1 MFDLIFQ
8 GVQAYNQVGFFIGAV
23 VCLGIGGLILGNTVY
38 WRVHALRAQGTVIGV
53 IANGGTYTPV
63 YRYTLADGQSHVAR
77 SDTGSGWVRGKETGR
92 VVPLMISAHNPTQ
105 AREAGGYLLD
115 LVGLVFAVPGI
126 LFGYTALTA
135 YPITRM
141 TWIMAAAML
150 LYLGERAWR
159 VVIPKGQR
167 LSVEEWKKQ
176 HNIGQATL
184 DLTDVKPI
192 ETIVS
197 APDVA
202 QARLK
207 QSQSYKIIFPILAAV
222 AVLLLGIGVFQSLKI
237 SRLEVHGLRAQGR
250 VVRVNSEHSSGSG
263 EPLYLLSRRA
273 VSHADEFDCRIQGQR
288 RHQSAQ
294 PSNGRPGDRALFA
307 RRPAAAG
314 DHRPRLPAELG
325 HPRNRFSVCRRS
337 RHALH
342 CPAAADEGG
351 GGVGAG
357 GDQRCGPL
365 RGVSV
370 PAHTLSTNESTT
382 RFSPALSKR
391 DGELVAVHGDDVAV
405 AEFLVKHALAD
416 GEG

>member
-1 MFDLIFQ
+1 MFDLIFR
-8 GVQAYNQVGFFIGAV
+8 GVQAYNQVGFFIGAL

-53 IANGGTYTPV
+53 IASGGTYTPV

-141 TWIMAAAML
+141 TWFMAAAML

-250 VVRVNSEHSSGSG
+250 VVRMNSEHSSGNGSHYTYYPVVRFRTETNSTVEFKDSVG
-263 EPLYLLSRRA
+263 TNPPSHRTGDQVTVLYL
-273 VSHADEFDCRIQGQR
+273 
-288 RHQSAQ
+288 
-294 PSNGRPGDRALFA
+294 PGDPQRQAIVDRGFLLNWAIPAIVFLFA
-307 RRPAAAG
+307 AGLAMLCIVLRRQTKASAA
-314 DHRPRLPAELG
+314 
-325 HPRNRFSVCRRS
+325 
-337 RHALH
+337 
-342 CPAAADEGG
+342 
-351 GGVGAG
+351 
-357 GDQRCGPL
+357 
-365 RGVSV
+365 
-370 PAHTLSTNESTT
+370 
-382 RFSPALSKR
+382 
-391 DGELVAVHGDDVAV
+391 
-405 AEFLVKHALAD
+405 
-416 GEG
+416 